1 MSEAAA
7 TVAPARTHPV
17 WRCLMIHAVV
27 WGLTLILGILATLLC
42 PFTRGEIV
50 LWLGRFWSWAI
61 LKSAGVTLRV
71 EGLERFERGRPY
83 VLVPNHASNFD
94 IYAMILAL
102 KGRYYRFIAKKEVLY
117 LPVFGWAL
125 WAGGFPFVDRR
136 NNAKARRTLAKL
148 AERMRRTGLSLISF
162 PEGTRNKTDEILLP
176 FKKGPFVLAL
186 DLQAPILPVSIRG
199 ARKVQSRHG
208 FWFSPGE
215 ITVVFH
221 EPIPTEGL
229 GYEMRDS
236 LRDRTR
242 EVILESLSGAA
253 S

>member
-7 TVAPARTHPV
+7 SDAPGRTHSVP
-17 WRCLMIHAVV
+17 RCLMIHVVV
-27 WGLTLILGILATLLC
+27 WGLTLILGLLATLLS

-94 IYAMILAL
+94 IYSMILAL

-125 WAGGFPFVDRR
+125 WAGGFPIVDRR
-136 NNAKARRTLAKL
+136 NNARARRTMARL

-162 PEGTRNKTDEILLP
+162 PEGTRNKTDAILLP

-186 DLQAPILPVSIRG
+186 DLQAPILPISIRG
-199 ARKVQSRHG
+199 ARRVQSRHG

-229 GYEMRDS
+229 GYETRDS

-242 EVILESLSGAA
+242 DIILESLSGAA
-253 S
+253 P